1 MKTYA
6 PLLMVPLCM
15 TPLVHAQSIEVMQ
28 IEGRLDETLSL
39 KQAENGVAM
48 VTIGREQIDQAGT
61 ADLNGI
67 LQQFVPELTA
77 LSKNGRYDYAS
88 YSLQGSRSQ
97 DILWLIDGIRINN
110 RLFGGGYLDSISTAM
125 IDRIEVLQAGQG
137 VMYGTDALAGV
148 VNIITR
154 SYKGTDEGQIGVGID
169 TLGSTQLHGY
179 ASSLVGEVELTVFGA
194 SDQSD
199 GYSPWKDS
207 DYHWTATDRERGYDV
222 QNLGAKIA
230 WDNSNTQISV
240 MAQYNQADLDYM
252 RSYYNV
258 ETQNR
263 REQTLLTLSIDSQL
277 TDTTQAI
284 IKAYH
289 HSWDTDYFR
298 LYQYEDGS
306 IDLRNNNDYW
316 GFEDTGVKAWF
327 EGNAGQHL
335 WSLGAEYQQYKG
347 SDVTMGFETDTERVT
362 DVFGQFKPRFES
374 IPHLNSAVGLRY
386 STISDGEDALI
397 GELSA
402 KYTINNAWKLR
413 LSGGNSFRLPT
424 AENLYATE
432 NTMGNR
438 DLTPEKGQNIN
449 TGFQYTNDD
458 ISIDTNFYWR
468 SITDLIGSSQTADG
482 QWQYVNVDKEV
493 NTLGLGSSIDW
504 SINQQLSTQL
514 SATYN
519 EINDKNDEQTLLN
532 IPEVTANWHLAFDH
546 SKYDYGIWSHV
557 SYIGNMEAYDIEY
570 GNYALVDIGIYYNFG
585 NQEQHRLQLKI
596 ENLFDTDTKTGVT
609 LPYSDAPADYTDA
622 IFTYGI
628 ERNAQLSYQYNF

>member
-1 MKTYA
+1 MKTFA
-6 PLLMVPLCM
+6 PLLLLPLCA
-15 TPLVHAQSIEVMQ
+15 TALVNAQPMEIIE
-28 IEGRLDETLSL
+28 IEGRIDETLSL

-77 LSKNGRYDYAS
+77 ISKNGRYDYAS

-110 RLFGGGYLDSISTAM
+110 LLFGGGYLDSISTAM

-179 ASSLVGEVELTVFGA
+179 ASSQVGEIELTVFGA

-222 QNLGAKIA
+222 QNLGAKVGWKTNDTA
-230 WDNSNTQISV
+230 VSL

-252 RSYYNV
+252 RSYFNV

-263 REQTLLTLSIDSQL
+263 REQTLLTLSVDSQL

-284 IKAYH
+284 VKAYH
-289 HSWDTDYFR
+289 HRWDTDYFR

-327 EGNAGQHL
+327 EGSAGQHF

-374 IPHLNSAVGLRY
+374 TPQLKSAVGVRY
-386 STISDGEDALI
+386 STISDGEDALV

-402 KYTINNAWKLR
+402 KYAINSDWKLL

-424 AENLYATE
+424 AEHLYATE
-432 NTMGNR
+432 DTMGNR

-449 TGFQYTNDD
+449 TGFQYSNDD
-458 ISIDTNFYWR
+458 IRIDTNF
-468 SITDLIGSSQTADG
+468 
-482 QWQYVNVDKEV
+482 
-493 NTLGLGSSIDW
+493 
-504 SINQQLSTQL
+504 
-514 SATYN
+514 
-519 EINDKNDEQTLLN
+519 
-532 IPEVTANWHLAFDH
+532 
-546 SKYDYGIWSHV
+546 
-557 SYIGNMEAYDIEY
+557 
-570 GNYALVDIGIYYNFG
+570 
-585 NQEQHRLQLKI
+585 
-596 ENLFDTDTKTGVT
+596 
-609 LPYSDAPADYTDA
+609 
-622 IFTYGI
+622 
-628 ERNAQLSYQYNF
+628 